1 MFARHYMYL
10 HALVCSVLLPPS
22 FNPSFV
28 PSAWFDC
35 VLSGFVDSSRCEMGV
50 KQSRVVNAGFG
61 GSPAVDETFG
71 TPILS
76 TTKILYHALQHR
88 LSLFP
93 LSGQH
98 DSFPIPGRSDT
109 SVCLPS
115 RPPAPK
121 AQWVRGKNGTWFLQS
136 QPPVPYT
143 TATSA
148 HLPSRPSLH
157 VPSASSML
165 CPNVTDVWRAVKL
178 FNALMDSDPEKNAGL
193 LAET

>member
-1 MFARHYMYL
+1 
-10 HALVCSVLLPPS
+10 
-22 FNPSFV
+22 
-28 PSAWFDC
+28 
-35 VLSGFVDSSRCEMGV
+35 MGV

-98 DSFPIPGRSDT
+98 DSFPIPGRSDS

-136 QPPVPYT
+136 QPEPPVPYT

-148 HLPSRPSLH
+148 HLPSRPSL
-157 VPSASSML
+157 PSASSML
-165 CPNVTDVWRAVKL
+165 CPDVTDVWRAVKL